1 MDYKQPVLNKATPI
15 LASTILHGRYSAFVV
30 RVPKTSYFMI
40 YYKTYKLVRVKPKS
54 GFGGHP
60 TDATVPWELEACF
73 YLSSDDVLEIFDSIL
88 FPISGRFRKECFTKA
103 DLLLLETRFKYPENF
118 EKWKAEV
125 RKQLKNYLEDSKE
138 IEWFDLRYLGFLDL
152 LPDGEDV
159 KTILSGKSLYW
170 KPTVDYFNAVL
181 S

>member
-54 GFGGHP
+54 GS
-60 TDATVPWELEACF
+60 DEACF

-170 KPTVDYFNAVL
+170 KPTVDYFNEVL